1 MQLEQLRFRFVPAAE
16 AHKLLLYG
24 GVKTRFVISSRA
36 ANRRVARG
44 VSPGTLACQSGAT
57 NVEHAVGEIELF
69 PLSSLVLPF
78 VALFVLLKRGTET
91 VSGSYN

>member
-1 MQLEQLRFRFVPAAE
+1 MQLEQLLFRFVSAGK

-24 GVKTRFVISSRA
+24 CVKRVCYLKRSG
-36 ANRRVARG
+36 NRRVACG

-57 NVEHAVGEIELF
+57 NVEHAVGEVELF

-78 VALFVLLKRGTET
+78 DWHGALGRKEENAF
-91 VSGSYN
+91 